1 MNVRIRRLVTAVL
14 LTAALSA
21 VGLTLD
27 GCKKTY
33 LHITEEPA
41 GAPALRFTIDQA
53 AHEPMRVI
61 QVTEGKYSIIVGV
74 GTVLSIEGTSS
85 TLGPGEAGVATM
97 DYHRT
102 IRLYL
107 ALPATPAA
115 GRYAIDA
122 QSICELIGG
131 GRSAEESGLFRGEA
145 GALVIDS
152 LKKNR
157 MYGTLDAGFVN
168 AAGRRVTVT
177 GPIKAG
183 RK

>member
-1 MNVRIRRLVTAVL
+1 MNVRMRRLVTAVL
-14 LTAALSA
+14 LTAALTA

-33 LHITEEPA
+33 LQIAEEPA

-53 AHEPMRVI
+53 SHEPMRAI
-61 QVTEGKYSIIVGV
+61 QVTEGRYSIIAGE
-74 GTVLSIEGTSS
+74 GTVLFIEGSS
-85 TLGPGEAGVATM
+85 SALGPGEAGVATM

-102 IRLYL
+102 VRLYL
-107 ALPATPAA
+107 ALPLKPAV
-115 GRYAIDA
+115 GRYEITS

-131 GRSAEESGLFRGEA
+131 GDAAEGSGLFRGDA
-145 GALVIDS
+145 GAMVVDS

-157 MYGTLDAGFVN
+157 IYGTLDAGFVN
-168 AAGRRVTVT
+168 PAGLRVTVT
-177 GPIKAG
+177 GPVKAG